1 MHIVIPPKNFFS
13 FQNGDM
19 PQPLHQKDAYGW
31 FITLLKSSF
40 ILITSQVPT
49 LVDMKINQRKK
60 NKAKA
65 KAPSQSD
72 PMIKP
77 HPHRLKKSRAT
88 VSS

>member
-1 MHIVIPPKNFFS
+1 
-13 FQNGDM
+13 
-19 PQPLHQKDAYGW
+19 
-31 FITLLKSSF
+31 
-40 ILITSQVPT
+40 
-49 LVDMKINQRKK
+49 MKINQRKK

>member
-1 MHIVIPPKNFFS
+1 MNPRHAYMHIVIPPKNFFS

-60 NKAKA
+60 NKSKR
-65 KAPSQSD
+65 SRQS
-72 PMIKP
+72 MTYS
-77 HPHRLKKSRAT
+77 LFYQF
-88 VSS
+88 